1 MKNYWVIGGILFFA
15 IAGFL
20 GYRMFNK
27 PHRSV
32 ADEVAIEVSS
42 SDLFQQFET
51 NEEAGNTKFLDKAIL
66 VSGEVAEIVT
76 NQEGKTVVI
85 LATDNPLFGVS
96 CTMEGSSDDVQI
108 GSTVTIKGICVGY
121 LSDVVINRA
130 IITKRNE

>member
-96 CTMEGSSDDVQI
+96 CTMEGPSDDVQI

>member
-1 MKNYWVIGGILFFA
+1 MKKYGLIAVTLFLA
-15 IAGFL
+15 ITGFL

>member
-1 MKNYWVIGGILFFA
+1 MKKYWVIGGFLFFA
-15 IAGFL
+15 IAGVL
-20 GYRMFNK
+20 GYSLINK

-32 ADEVAIEVSS
+32 ADEIGIEVSS

-51 NEEAGNTKFLDKAIL
+51 NEETGNTKFLDKAIL

-96 CTMEGSSDDVQI
+96 CTMEGSSDGVQI
-108 GSTVTIKGICVGY
+108 GSSVMIKGICVGY

-130 IITKRNE
+130 IITKINE

>member
-1 MKNYWVIGGILFFA
+1 MKKYWVIGGILFFA
-15 IAGFL
+15 IAGVL
-20 GYRMFNK
+20 GYSLINK

-32 ADEVAIEVSS
+32 ADEIGIEVSS

-51 NEEAGNTKFLDKAIL
+51 NEETGNTKFLDKAIL
-66 VSGEVAEIVT
+66 VRGEVAEIVT

-96 CTMEGSSDDVQI
+96 CTMEGPSDGVQI
-108 GSTVTIKGICVGY
+108 GSSVTIKGICVGY

-130 IITKRNE
+130 IITKINE

>member
-1 MKNYWVIGGILFFA
+1 
-15 IAGFL
+15 
-20 GYRMFNK
+20 MFNK

>member
-1 MKNYWVIGGILFFA
+1 MKKYWVIGGILFFA
-15 IAGFL
+15 IAGVL
-20 GYRMFNK
+20 GYSLINK

-32 ADEVAIEVSS
+32 ADEIGIEVSS
-42 SDLFQQFET
+42 SDLFLQFET

-96 CTMEGSSDDVQI
+96 CTMEGSSDGVQI
-108 GSTVTIKGICVGY
+108 GSSVTIKGICVGY

-130 IITKRNE
+130 IITKINE